1 MITTHFVKLCKL
13 LKKDVDM
20 RYMDSQNN
28 ETGID
33 YTYKMKKGV
42 NHINGGI
49 QILKDMDFPKDMID
63 YTLKI
68 KK

>member
-1 MITTHFVKLCKL
+1 
-13 LKKDVDM
+13 M

-28 ETGID
+28 ETGIE

-49 QILKDMDFPKDMID
+49 QILKDMEFPKDMID